1 MEKEFKVNL
10 QCLFCKSD
18 QLDLPDGD
26 YHPVNGDEIKCGNCG
41 KLNDY
46 ESMCNAAIES
56 HQGLKDEVEKVI
68 KEASKDFNI

>member
-1 MEKEFKVNL
+1 MEKEFNVTL

-18 QLDLPDGD
+18 QLDLPEDFQ
-26 YHPVNGDEIKCGNCG
+26 PVGGDEIKCGNCG

-56 HQGLKDEVEKVI
+56 SQELKDEVEKVI